1 MEPADVTFNKITSGA
16 SSQYFV
22 PIWQRP
28 YSWDK
33 QEWNDLWK
41 DIKNLDDTTANGE
54 QHAHFIGTMVLK
66 NTVNKVGMDLEY
78 AIVDGQQRF
87 TTLLILCSAIRDIAE
102 KTGDQILADKINNG
116 FLFFPSEDG
125 DLKPRLLLQD
135 KDNVEFKN
143 LINKNHSALSKDVNI
158 SRAYNYFYKELDKEH
173 VKLKRFFSLIGGLKL
188 ITISLND
195 SDDPHR
201 IFETLNSRGKDLTQA
216 DLIRNFFIMRMPSF
230 KDQEQVYLD
239 FWRPLEKLFEEKK
252 ASDLEYN
259 LDSFFTDY
267 VAMLTQTAVKQDLVY
282 FTIKEHYGIS
292 KSKSEMIDEIEELY
306 SYAKVYARMLYP
318 DREEDDQISLKLQNL
333 NTSGVYTYYPF
344 LLKLLYSYHVKNSIE
359 KRDLLDSLTSLE
371 SFIFRRIYCGIP
383 PNSLNRFF
391 PTLCDIEPPNVSEK
405 LTKKLA
411 EGRYSLEWP
420 DLYAFTR
427 GISEFQVY
435 KRNKEVAKLTL
446 ELLEMKHDMYEPL
459 DFSKLE
465 IEHIMP
471 ESLND
476 DWASYLGSN
485 ANQTHENYVHV
496 LGNLTLITRSPNA
509 SISQKLFAKKKE
521 EWYRHSGVKLTG
533 DLVRGYENWKKEDIE
548 KRSYFLLPTLS
559 EIWPHPD
566 DRKIHEEILE
576 IVKKS

>member
-1 MEPADVTFNKITSGA
+1 MEPADVTFNKITSVA

-28 YSWDK
+28 YSWDM

-41 DIKNLDDTTANGE
+41 DIKNLDDITANGE

-102 KTGDQILADKINNG
+102 KSGDQTLADKINNG

-125 DLKPRLLLQD
+125 DFKPRLLLQD

-143 LINKNHSALSKDVNI
+143 LINKSHGALSKDVNI
-158 SRAYNYFYKELDKEH
+158 SRAYNYFYKELDKEQD
-173 VKLKRFFSLIGGLKL
+173 KLKRIFSLIGSLKL

-216 DLIRNFFIMRMPSF
+216 DLIRNFFIMRMPSI

-267 VAMLTQTAVKQDLVY
+267 VAMLTQTAVKQDFVY
-282 FTIKEHYGIS
+282 YTIKEHYGIS
-292 KSKSEMIDEIEELY
+292 KSKTEMIGEIEELY
-306 SYAKVYARMLYP
+306 SYAKVYAKMLYP
-318 DREEDDQISLKLQNL
+318 DREEDEQISSKLHNL

-344 LLKLLYSYHVKNSIE
+344 LLKLLYSYHVKSSIQ
-359 KRDLLDSLTSLE
+359 RHDLLDSLTSLE

-383 PNSLNRFF
+383 PNSLNRYF
-391 PTLCDIEPPNVSEK
+391 PTLCDIESPNVSEK

-411 EGRYSLEWP
+411 DGKYSLEWP
-420 DLYAFTR
+420 DLYAFIQ

-471 ESLND
+471 ETLSD
-476 DWASYLGSN
+476 DWAIYLGSN

-533 DLVRGYENWKKEDIE
+533 DLVRSYENWKKEDIE
-548 KRSYFLLPTLS
+548 RRSVFLWPTLS
-559 EIWPHPD
+559 EIWPHPGD
-566 DRKIHEEILE
+566 QKIYEEILE
-576 IVKKS
+576 SVKKS

>member
-1 MEPADVTFNKITSGA
+1 MEPADVTFNKITSVA

-28 YSWDK
+28 YSWDL

-41 DIKNLDDTTANGE
+41 DIKNLDEITAKGE

-66 NTVNKVGMDLEY
+66 NTVNKVGVDLEY

-102 KTGDQILADKINNG
+102 ETGDKTLADKINNG

-125 DLKPRLLLQD
+125 DLKPRLVLQD
-135 KDNVEFKN
+135 KDNVEFKK
-143 LINKNHSALSKDVNI
+143 LINKSRGDLSKEVNI
-158 SRAYNYFYKELDKEH
+158 SRAYHYFYKELDKEH
-173 VKLKRFFSLIGGLKL
+173 ENLKRTFSLIGGLKL

-195 SDDPHR
+195 NDDPHR

-216 DLIRNFFIMRMPSF
+216 DLIRNFFIMRMPSI
-230 KDQEQVYLD
+230 KDQEQIYLD

-252 ASDLEYN
+252 AIDLEYN

-267 VAMLTQTAVKQDLVY
+267 VAMLTQSTVKQDLVY
-282 FTIKEHYGIS
+282 FTIKEHYGIN
-292 KSKSEMIDEIEELY
+292 KTKAEMISEIEEIY
-306 SYAKVYARMLYP
+306 SYAKIYAKMLFP
-318 DREEDDQISLKLQNL
+318 EREEDKQIRLKLENL

-344 LLKLLYSYHVKNSIE
+344 LLKLLYGHHVRSSVGKQE
-359 KRDLLDSLTSLE
+359 LLDSLTSLE

-391 PTLCDIEPPNVSEK
+391 PTLCDLEPPNINEK
-405 LTKKLA
+405 ITKKLA
-411 EGRYSLEWP
+411 EGKYSLEWP
-420 DLYAFTR
+420 DLYAFIQ
-427 GISEFQVY
+427 GVGEFQVY
-435 KRNKEVAKLTL
+435 KRNKVVAKLTL
-446 ELLEMKHDMYEPL
+446 ELLEMNHELYEPL

-465 IEHIMP
+465 IEHVMP
-471 ESLND
+471 EVLND
-476 DWASYLGSN
+476 DWVKCLGSN
-485 ANQTHENYVHV
+485 ANQIHENYVHV

-533 DLVRGYENWKKEDIE
+533 DIVKNYDSWKKEDIE
-548 KRSYFLLPTLS
+548 KRSFFLWPTLAD
-559 EIWPHPD
+559 IWPHPD
-566 DRKIHEEILE
+566 DKRIYEEILE
-576 IVKKS
+576 NAKKT